1 MLAVVDWGA
10 VTLLGAFVV
19 GATFG
24 TVLTLRLA
32 KILAQ
37 FFADQLRRREPPAP

>member
-1 MLAVVDWGA
+1 MLGVVDWGA
-10 VTLLGAFVV
+10 IGLVGAFVV

-24 TVLTLRLA
+24 VVLTLRLA

-37 FFADQLRRREPPAP
+37 FFADQLRRRDPPAP